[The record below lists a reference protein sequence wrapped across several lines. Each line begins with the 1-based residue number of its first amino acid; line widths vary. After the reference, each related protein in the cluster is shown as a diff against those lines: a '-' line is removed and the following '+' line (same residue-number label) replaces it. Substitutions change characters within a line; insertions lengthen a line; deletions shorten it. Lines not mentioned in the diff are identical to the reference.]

1 MPLKDYY
8 KILGVAPQAD
18 LQEIK
23 KVYRKLAFQY
33 HPDTNKENQFTEAH
47 FKEISEAYNTLS
59 NSNRRKKYDE
69 ERWLAGMD
77 SRMRREQ
84 HISPEWILQECKKL
98 SKHMRG
104 IDTYRMSHSS
114 LRDYVLLILSDSH
127 MAVLQQYKDADINHQ
142 IILELLQATARLEF
156 RYMPGI
162 AERLVLLAG
171 KDNELLQRIYKHME
185 VLNKH
190 EKRDKY
196 MPLIIII
203 ITLLLCVLMYFYGMK
218 K

>member
-1 MPLKDYY
+1 MSSKDYY
-8 KILGVAPQAD
+8 KILGVSPQAD

-23 KVYRKLAFQY
+23 KAYRKLAFQY
-33 HPDTNKENQFTEAH
+33 HPDTNRENQFTEAH
-47 FKEISEAYNTLS
+47 FKEIGEAYNTLS

-69 ERWLAGMD
+69 ERWLAGMG

-98 SKHMRG
+98 SKHMQG

-127 MAVLQQYKDADINHQ
+127 MAVLQQHRNRNINHQ
-142 IILELLQATARLEF
+142 IILELLRATTRLEL

-162 AERLVLLAG
+162 AERLVLLAD
-171 KDNELLQRIYKHME
+171 KDNEVLQQIYKHME
-185 VLNKH
+185 VLGKD

-196 MPLIIII
+196 MPFIIII
-203 ITLLLCVLMYFYGMK
+203 ITLLLCVLMYFYGMTK
-218 K
+218 

>member
-1 MPLKDYY
+1 MSSKDYY
-8 KILGVAPQAD
+8 KILGVSPQAD

-23 KVYRKLAFQY
+23 KAYRKLAFQY
-33 HPDTNKENQFTEAH
+33 HPDTNKQNQFAEAH

-69 ERWLAGMD
+69 ERWLSGMD
-77 SRMRREQ
+77 TRMRREQ
-84 HISPEWILQECKKL
+84 HISPEWILQECVKL
-98 SKHMRG
+98 SKHMQG

-127 MAVLQQYKDADINHQ
+127 MAVLQQHRDTDVNHQ
-142 IILELLQATARLEF
+142 IIIELLMATARLEF

-162 AERLVLLAG
+162 AERLVLLAD
-171 KDNELLQRIYKHME
+171 KDVELLQLIYKHME
-185 VLNKH
+185 ALSKD

-196 MPLIIII
+196 MPFIIVI
-203 ITLLLCVLMYFYGMK
+203 ITLLLCVLMYFYGIRK
-218 K
+218 